1 MSELNT
7 TKEVFNPE
15 VFAKQVQAVAES
27 VGISFQ
33 TPVGKLLGDKLS
45 QSIPE
50 GIQGVE
56 DTQPNDVS
64 AALSETITG
73 GDGTKL

>member
-1 MSELNT
+1 MGDKVT

-33 TPVGKLLGDKLS
+33 TPVGKLLGDKLA

-64 AALSETITG
+64 AALSETITA
-73 GDGTKL
+73 GDNTKL